1 MSEALS
7 QHLEN
12 LLYFG
17 KHTTMTATAGIRMSL
32 FCFTQAG
39 NGGLT

>member
-7 QHLEN
+7 QHLED
-12 LLYFG
+12 LLHIG
-17 KHTTMTATAGIRMSL
+17 KHTTMTATAGNRMSL
-32 FCFTQAG
+32 FCFTQAA